1 MVYYNQKNNTIYLSS
16 IYSNIPNFKTDNCGN
31 YLYIKKGNRQFGR
44 IDITPENIKEKLE
57 FVGYNVKTLD
67 DINYYLPNN
76 YKILDEIEEGKFL
89 CTNGE
94 ILDDSYFD
102 TLRGCCIGIPNVFI
116 EKTRNKKG
124 EIRYYIYNKLNKK
137 KSYASVV
144 RYLRMNNLPCN
155 LEQFSP
161 YFINEILPHMSTKTS
176 YNTTIY
182 DERDYYNT
190 FTTENTKDIYSWLKK
205 YNLYVNKSKEIN
217 TYYLYNH
224 KNKDF
229 KIRIQKKTLDYCY
242 KYNIKPQEIIINNK
256 KYKIEDILKWYEKN
270 FIKINTISPKSREST
285 YSIRNGFFIKPCVTS
300 HNNKYFLENLS
311 RRYFTIMHKEY
322 LEKLNFPKFKEV
334 ENKHFN
340 YITKYGIYEN
350 TINKQKVSID
360 INKLVQS
367 MVNASR
373 KPHNIINIIGKDY
386 YDFNYNRKK
395 FKETDTID
403 DIIKTFNTIQSII
416 APIINNLF
424 DMNYPF
430 KLTDNDIA
438 YLKTLFK
445 TRINKIAQK
454 NKIET
459 ENKLLKE
466 NNMNRKKYYYYK
478 KKYPTL
484 NIQEIIDKY
493 RERKSNGKIT

>member
-1 MVYYNQKNNTIYLSS
+1 
-16 IYSNIPNFKTDNCGN
+16 
-31 YLYIKKGNRQFGR
+31 
-44 IDITPENIKEKLE
+44 
-57 FVGYNVKTLD
+57 
-67 DINYYLPNN
+67 
-76 YKILDEIEEGKFL
+76 
-89 CTNGE
+89 
-94 ILDDSYFD
+94 
-102 TLRGCCIGIPNVFI
+102 
-116 EKTRNKKG
+116 
-124 EIRYYIYNKLNKK
+124 
-137 KSYASVV
+137 
-144 RYLRMNNLPCN
+144 
-155 LEQFSP
+155 
-161 YFINEILPHMSTKTS
+161 
-176 YNTTIY
+176 
-182 DERDYYNT
+182 
-190 FTTENTKDIYSWLKK
+190 
-205 YNLYVNKSKEIN
+205 
-217 TYYLYNH
+217 
-224 KNKDF
+224 
-229 KIRIQKKTLDYCY
+229 
-242 KYNIKPQEIIINNK
+242 
-256 KYKIEDILKWYEKN
+256 
-270 FIKINTISPKSREST
+270 
-285 YSIRNGFFIKPCVTS
+285 
-300 HNNKYFLENLS
+300 
-311 RRYFTIMHKEY
+311 MHKEY